1 MPVKARVLLTG
12 ATGFVGANLARVLA
26 DREGVSVVAA
36 LRRGSN
42 AWRIKDLAGRV
53 ETVVLDVTDE
63 RSVNECMT
71 AAHPTHVV
79 HCAAYGVNAAQQEVA
94 AALDVNLHGPLRL
107 LHAAAKVS
115 VKRFV
120 HLGSCF
126 EYGDKPGR
134 IKEDAVPEPTAIYG
148 STKAAAAILLRERAA
163 ALGIETV
170 ILRPFGL
177 WGPLEPAH
185 RLVPQIIAACHA
197 RQPLD
202 LTACEQVRDYTF
214 VMDMAGWIARI
225 ALTEG
230 TLPFDVINLGSGG
243 EVVLKDFVLRIA
255 RALGGENL
263 MRFGVLPYRPRE
275 MRSLVADTKRA
286 EVVLGRLE
294 LTPIEEGLQQ
304 MLGQAVVSPNVE

>member
-1 MPVKARVLLTG
+1 MTAKARVLLTG
-12 ATGFVGANLARVLA
+12 ATVFVGANLARLFV

-36 LRRGSN
+36 LHHGSN
-42 AWRIKDLAGRV
+42 AWRIKNIAGRV

-63 RSVNECMT
+63 RSVSEGMT
-71 AAHPTHVV
+71 AARPTHVV
-79 HCAAYGVNAAQQEVA
+79 HCAAYGVNAAQQDVA
-94 AALDVNLHGPLRL
+94 AALDVNLHGSLRL
-107 LHAAAKVS
+107 LHAAAKVG

-120 HLGSCF
+120 HLGSGF

-134 IKEDAVPEPTAIYG
+134 IEEDAAPEPTTIYG

-197 RQPLD
+197 RRPLD

-214 VMDMAGWIARI
+214 VTDMAGWIARI

-230 TLPFDVINLGSGG
+230 TLPFDVINLGSGS
-243 EVVLKDFVLRIA
+243 EVVLKDFVRRIA
-255 RALGGENL
+255 RALGGEEL
-263 MRFGVLPYRPRE
+263 MRFEALPYRPRE

-304 MLGQAVVSPNVE
+304 MSGQAVVSPNVE